1 MNWRLEYTPIY
12 RPTLLILNMRS
23 NSVVHTPSQRIV
35 FFIRVAQFHRNGW
48 HNSNRNSHSITLRR
62 VNYSK
67 CRIIDR
73 INALK

>member
-35 FFIRVAQFHRNGW
+35 FLYKGGTISPKWVAQF
-48 HNSNRNSHSITLRR
+48 
-62 VNYSK
+62 K
-67 CRIIDR
+67 P
-73 INALK
+73 K